1 MKMSNPELL
10 KAEESVKEKYIELV
24 KTLSFLELKGFNR
37 AEYAGLVL
45 SDMVKLL
52 LEFDKSPLRKH
63 AYSYILKI
71 LPPKKMKI
79 LR

>member
-10 KAEESVKEKYIELV
+10 KTEESIKEKYIELV
-24 KTLSFLELKGFNR
+24 KTLSFLELKRFNK

-52 LEFDKSPLRKH
+52 PEFDKS
-63 AYSYILKI
+63 
-71 LPPKKMKI
+71 
-79 LR
+79 